1 MKLHRFDQMIRPEGR
16 IFYGWRIVLASAGI
30 QLIAG
35 VLWMQSFGAYTVL
48 LQREF
53 GWSKA
58 VVSGAFALT
67 RVESGLLGPLQGWLV
82 DHYGPRA
89 ILRIGLILFGLG
101 FMLFSQV
108 NSVLTIGVRI
118 QLIPNTITGDYPKD
132 RQPDD
137 LHIKP
142 HRSMLC
148 IVNIML
154 NFLWNRQIIPT
165 TNLSPTC

>member
-1 MKLHRFDQMIRPEGR
+1 
-16 IFYGWRIVLASAGI
+16 
-30 QLIAG
+30 
-35 VLWMQSFGAYTVL
+35 MQSFGAYTVL

-108 NSVLTIGVRI
+108 NSVLTEVVR
-118 QLIPNTITGDYPKD
+118 K
-132 RQPDD
+132 
-137 LHIKP
+137 
-142 HRSMLC
+142 
-148 IVNIML
+148 
-154 NFLWNRQIIPT
+154 NRT
-165 TNLSPTC
+165 LG